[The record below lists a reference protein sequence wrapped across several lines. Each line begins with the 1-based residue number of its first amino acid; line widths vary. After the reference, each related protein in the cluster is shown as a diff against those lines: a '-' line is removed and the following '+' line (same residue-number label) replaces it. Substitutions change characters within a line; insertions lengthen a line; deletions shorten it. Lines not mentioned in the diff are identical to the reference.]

1 MHMIPS
7 PKPFLLI
14 LLCLCFVFTV
24 SAQRVTD
31 LRWSADGGSTIAYKN
46 NQLVQ
51 TDLATGNETV
61 IMAADQFKQNGV

>member
-1 MHMIPS
+1 MYMIPY
-7 PKPFLLI
+7 PKPCLII

-61 IMAADQFKQNGV
+61 IMAADQFNRMA